1 VTAAPDGLV
10 ASTDPVQPG
19 NTDVSYLYNIVVPR
33 SGWGMSLPVVY
44 ATAKADVLVEPGLT
58 LSGPGLTFRK
68 TVTINKKDYRDYQG
82 VNLAPGT
89 TLNANIAPVSST
101 SVTLY
106 LGLGALLVLVAA
118 SAVGVPRLLR
128 KRRRPGGDPDEPEP
142 LGEREQLI
150 EEIAALD
157 EAHAAGSLEED
168 VYASQ
173 RARLKDR
180 LLSLTGTEVG
190 RLEGRL
196 DP

>member
-1 VTAAPDGLV
+1 V
-10 ASTDPVQPG
+10 
-19 NTDVSYLYNIVVPR
+19 
-33 SGWGMSLPVVY
+33 
-44 ATAKADVLVEPGLT
+44 
-58 LSGPGLTFRK
+58 
-68 TVTINKKDYRDYQG
+68 
-82 VNLAPGT
+82 
-89 TLNANIAPVSST
+89 
-101 SVTLY
+101 
-106 LGLGALLVLVAA
+106 
-118 SAVGVPRLLR
+118 
-128 KRRRPGGDPDEPEP
+128 DPDEPEP